1 MELITKA
8 ECTHCLDVKRIFSDF
23 IESQTDFC
31 VVDAYPFGYLVLE
44 WYDENIGFNNQTF
57 FHRASDLFDYLLN
70 SWKRITVYS
79 YTRDD
84 GKNEYNE
91 LLEQL
96 TTEEQEEIN
105 LQEQRYIME
114 YVNVSLLWESSE
126 FC

>member
-114 YVNVSLLWESSE
+114 YGNVSLLWESSE
-126 FC
+126 F

>member
-79 YTRDD
+79 YTMDD

-114 YVNVSLLWESSE
+114 YENVSLLWESSE
-126 FC
+126 F

>member
-57 FHRASDLFDYLLN
+57 FHRAFDLFDYLLN

-114 YVNVSLLWESSE
+114 YENVSLLWESSE
-126 FC
+126 F

>member
-23 IESQTDFC
+23 IESQTDSC

-114 YVNVSLLWESSE
+114 YENVSLLWESSE
-126 FC
+126 F

>member
-96 TTEEQEEIN
+96 TAEEQEEIN

-114 YVNVSLLWESSE
+114 YENVSLLWESSE
-126 FC
+126 F

>member
-105 LQEQRYIME
+105 LQELRYIME
-114 YVNVSLLWESSE
+114 YENVSLLWESSE
-126 FC
+126 F

>member
-114 YVNVSLLWESSE
+114 YESVSLLWESSE
-126 FC
+126 F

>member
-114 YVNVSLLWESSE
+114 YENVSLLWESSE
-126 FC
+126 C

>member
-70 SWKRITVYS
+70 SWKSITVYS

-114 YVNVSLLWESSE
+114 YENVSLLWESSE
-126 FC
+126 F

>member
-44 WYDENIGFNNQTF
+44 WYDENIGFNNQTY

-114 YVNVSLLWESSE
+114 YENVSLLWESSE
-126 FC
+126 F

>member
-57 FHRASDLFDYLLN
+57 FDRASDLFDYLLN

-114 YVNVSLLWESSE
+114 YENVSLLWESSE
-126 FC
+126 F

>member
-84 GKNEYNE
+84 GKYEYNE

-114 YVNVSLLWESSE
+114 YENVSLLWESSE
-126 FC
+126 F

>member
-84 GKNEYNE
+84 GKNEYNK

-114 YVNVSLLWESSE
+114 YENVSLLWESSE
-126 FC
+126 F

>member
-31 VVDAYPFGYLVLE
+31 VLDAYPFGYLVLE

-114 YVNVSLLWESSE
+114 YENVSLLWESSE
-126 FC
+126 F

>member
-1 MELITKA
+1 MTRILVSTIRRFSIAHLI
-8 ECTHCLDVKRIFSDF
+8 
-23 IESQTDFC
+23 
-31 VVDAYPFGYLVLE
+31 YLIIC
-44 WYDENIGFNNQTF
+44 WIP
-57 FHRASDLFDYLLN
+57 
-70 SWKRITVYS
+70 KRITVYS

-114 YVNVSLLWESSE
+114 YENVSLLCESSE
-126 FC
+126 FW

>member
-114 YVNVSLLWESSE
+114 YENVSLLCESSE
-126 FC
+126 F

>member
-114 YVNVSLLWESSE
+114 YENVSLLWESSV
-126 FC
+126 F

>member
-31 VVDAYPFGYLVLE
+31 VVDAYPFRYLVLE

-114 YVNVSLLWESSE
+114 YENVSLLWESSE
-126 FC
+126 F

>member
-23 IESQTDFC
+23 IESQTDFY

-114 YVNVSLLWESSE
+114 YENVSLLWESSE
-126 FC
+126 F

>member
-57 FHRASDLFDYLLN
+57 FHRATDLFDYLLN

-114 YVNVSLLWESSE
+114 YENVSLLWESSE
-126 FC
+126 F

>member
-114 YVNVSLLWESSE
+114 YENDSLLWESSE
-126 FC
+126 F